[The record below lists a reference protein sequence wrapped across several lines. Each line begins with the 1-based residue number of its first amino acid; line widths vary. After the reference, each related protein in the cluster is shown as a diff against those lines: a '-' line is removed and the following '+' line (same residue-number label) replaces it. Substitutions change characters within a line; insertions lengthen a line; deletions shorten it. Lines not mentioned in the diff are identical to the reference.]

1 MPAAKPTAR
10 REPTHFDGA
19 RRSDGSGE
27 ARLTTEPDEPE
38 NAAADALPVAGV
50 LGEATEEADSEPF
63 LAIAVLALVAGLLLA
78 MVALVAGF
86 LRGSWNP

>member
-1 MPAAKPTAR
+1 MSAAKPTAR
-10 REPTHFDGA
+10 NEPTPPTA
-19 RRSDGSGE
+19 RV
-27 ARLTTEPDEPE
+27 ARKAAGKPVSDEPE

-50 LGEATEEADSEPF
+50 LGEATEVADSEPF